1 MSAAGIAAL
10 RRFTGLGTVAA
21 ERCELCGIVIGER
34 HEHLIAPGDQ
44 RVRCACA
51 ACGGRFDDAGGG
63 LRRVVTRARPIA
75 VELDDDE
82 WSALGVPVAI
92 AYFRRAASGQ
102 VGAYFPGPA
111 GTTASPLDAGVWHA
125 LSALHPQ
132 LPELEPEVEALLMSR
147 LPGTSGA
154 YLVSIDLCF
163 QLAGLLLARWRGL
176 AGGEEARAAVTSFFS
191 GLRWPRA

>member
-10 RRFTGLGTVAA
+10 RRFTGLGAAAA

-34 HEHLIAPGDQ
+34 HEHLIAPGEE
-44 RVRCACA
+44 RVRCACS
-51 ACGGRFDDAGGG
+51 ACGGRVDGAGGG
-63 LRRVVTRARPIA
+63 LHRVVTRARAIA

-82 WSALGVPVAI
+82 WGALGVPVAM
-92 AYFRRAASGQ
+92 AYFRRAASGA
-102 VGAYFPGPA
+102 VAAYFPGPA

-125 LSALHPQ
+125 LAALHPE

-147 LPGTSGA
+147 LPGASGA

-163 QLAGLLLARWRGL
+163 QLAGVLLARWRGL
-176 AGGEEARAAVTSFFS
+176 AGGEEARAAVASFFN
-191 GLRWPRA
+191 GLRRPRA